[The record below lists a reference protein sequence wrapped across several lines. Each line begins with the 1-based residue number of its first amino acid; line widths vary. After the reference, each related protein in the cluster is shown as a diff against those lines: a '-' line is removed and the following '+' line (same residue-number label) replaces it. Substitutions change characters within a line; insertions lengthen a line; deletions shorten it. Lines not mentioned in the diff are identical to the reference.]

1 MAGRTWLRHVASRK
15 HRIAVRRS
23 EHDGVPWARRPELQA
38 SAEPYDRDHR
48 GRRRKRRP
56 FLLRG
61 PGWTLAPSA
70 LYNGVGT
77 RLGEADWNQ
86 TVKAFLTDFMATDQ
100 IKGIH
105 NIWMKMD
112 APQLPTEMKGVPFT
126 IAQ

>member
-1 MAGRTWLRHVASRK
+1 MFDASNMVRPLGAMARISGVGGTLRPGSSGAVSKAS
-15 HRIAVRRS
+15 
-23 EHDGVPWARRPELQA
+23 
-38 SAEPYDRDHR
+38 
-48 GRRRKRRP
+48 P

-61 PGWTLAPSA
+61 PGWTPTPTA

-86 TVKAFLTDFMATDQ
+86 TVKAFLTDFMATDE

-126 IAQ
+126 IAR